1 MALDPRVDDW
11 TIYQGRTF
19 KRVVRWETTPTVFR
33 PITNITQA
41 APAVVTC
48 PSHGM
53 SSGWYGAVTD
63 VRGMTEINAPANSPR
78 AGDYRQITVIDPDS
92 FSIND
97 LSSAQFSAYVSGGY
111 IRYNTPK
118 SLAGAVARL
127 HVRNRVG
134 GDLLLDLS
142 STSGEIVLSD
152 VDHMIVITISDDV
165 TKLMTYTKGV
175 YDLEVED
182 AASETYVLLTGGVTV
197 VPEVTVNA

>member
-1 MALDPRVDDW
+1 MALDPKTDDW

-19 KRVVRWETTPTVFR
+19 KRIVRWETTPTVFK

-48 PSHGM
+48 AEHGM
-53 SSGWYGAVTD
+53 RSGWYGAITD
-63 VRGMTEINAPANSPR
+63 VLGMTEINAPANAPR
-78 AGDYRQITVIDPDS
+78 TGDYKQVTVIDINT

-97 LSSAQFSAYVSGGY
+97 LSSAQFSAYTSGGY

-118 SLAGAVARL
+118 SLDSAVARL

-134 GDLLLDLS
+134 GTLLLDLS
-142 STSGEIVLSD
+142 STGGEIVLSD
-152 VDHMIVITISDDV
+152 LEHVIAVTISDEV

-175 YDLEVED
+175 YDLEIED
-182 AASETYVLLTGGVTV
+182 AAGETYVLLTGSITV
-197 VPEVTVNA
+197 VPEITVEV